1 MNKVMNP
8 VVRFVASSASG
19 DQFRNFCSI
28 KLVLAESLGNSNQ
41 GPAWCGGTAG
51 QKRER
56 MGTRISCAGEKNV
69 KSERDKSKKC

>member
-1 MNKVMNP
+1 MNP

-41 GPAWCGGTAG
+41 GPAWCGGTTG

-56 MGTRISCAGEKNV
+56 MGTWISCAGEKKMLKV
-69 KSERDKSKKC
+69 KEMKVKKC